1 MEILIS
7 KSGDLDDFLTG
18 VSSWNAP
25 GGSLGVVVGG
35 VVGGLVGVLRRGPLG
50 VPGVPVGPIGVPGMP
65 VGLQLF

>member
-25 GGSLGVVVGG
+25 GGGGGSGGG
-35 VVGGLVGVLRRGPLG
+35 VAAGAIRGARGACRATAVLTL
-50 VPGVPVGPIGVPGMP
+50 I
-65 VGLQLF
+65 